1 VTGTEEA
8 TGALAVRPLGRDDEA
23 GWRRLW
29 RGYLDFYG
37 TELSEDVYRTSFAR
51 LTDPAEADY
60 RGLVAERGGDLV
72 GLAHCI
78 FHRHGWRIEKV
89 CYLQDLYVAES
100 ARGSG
105 VGRILIEAVYAMTD
119 AAGSP
124 QVYWLT
130 ETGNARARRLYDR
143 VGRATAFMKYVR

>member
-1 VTGTEEA
+1 MRGADGAVT
-8 TGALAVRPLGRDDEA
+8 VRPLAPGDEA
-23 GWRRLW
+23 AWRLLW

-37 TELSEDVYRTSFAR
+37 TELADEVYRTSFAR
-51 LTDPAEADY
+51 LTDPEEADY
-60 RGLVAERGGDLV
+60 RGLVAERAGALV

-89 CYLQDLYVAES
+89 CYLQDLYVVEA
-100 ARGSG
+100 ARGAG
-105 VGRILIEAVYAMTD
+105 VGRALIEAVYAMAD

-130 ETGNARARRLYDR
+130 ETGNERARRLYDR